1 MITAIKDAKRLKK
14 GSDPMKY
21 RPMTKEERST
31 SDPLEARDLR
41 RQICKEINDMDV
53 RALQNVLW
61 TIQKRKR

>member
-1 MITAIKDAKRLKK
+1 
-14 GSDPMKY
+14 MKY
-21 RPMTKEERST
+21 RPMTKEERAN

-41 RQICKEINDMDV
+41 RQICREINDMDV

>member
-1 MITAIKDAKRLKK
+1 
-14 GSDPMKY
+14 MKY